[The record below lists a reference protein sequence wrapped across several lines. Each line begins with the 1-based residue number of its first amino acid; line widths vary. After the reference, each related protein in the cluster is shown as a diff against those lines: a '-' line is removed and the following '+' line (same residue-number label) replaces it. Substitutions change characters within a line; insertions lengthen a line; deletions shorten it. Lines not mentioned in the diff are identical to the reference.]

1 MSQGR
6 QHGPGGHGGH
16 GAGLGKRPSK
26 SKEPKRL
33 LIPSFSQGYIFLSVN
48 ELLFLSKSCN
58 F

>member
-33 LIPSFSQGYIFLSVN
+33 LIPSFSQGYIFLSEN
-48 ELLFLSKSCN
+48 DLLTFLS
-58 F
+58 